1 MLGTET
7 WIYRYMYSSLHCG
20 CWHIIFMNF
29 FCGDLHPIECQKI
42 HYLFKEH
49 DTVSAG
55 PDVHRSSLSCDTLS
69 LSSASQPT
77 SPKIS
82 SHAGTGQT
90 NSLSGSAQLNAFG
103 SSSNNGHGHGLGG
116 GGGGGGA
123 GGGGSAG
130 GGSSVH
136 SDAGSSPVAAAE
148 HEPTGSRR
156 KRSRLHYYDLNG
168 CLECEVKEAEIKTLR
183 RRIQVMEEVVA
194 LLNQKM
200 TALQQSTSGM
210 LFSPMVMPPVV
221 SQVMIPTTY
230 STSTASM
237 PMKVSIKEVMDAQNV
252 DNLNYA
258 FCTVPTIYQR
268 VFY

>member
-1 MLGTET
+1 M
-7 WIYRYMYSSLHCG
+7 
-20 CWHIIFMNF
+20 
-29 FCGDLHPIECQKI
+29 
-42 HYLFKEH
+42 
-49 DTVSAG
+49 SAG
-55 PDVHRSSLSCDTLS
+55 PDVHRSSLSCDTPS

-77 SPKIS
+77 SPKTS

-90 NSLSGSAQLNAFG
+90 NTLSGSALLSPFG
-103 SSSNNGHGHGLGG
+103 SSNNGHGHGLGG
-116 GGGGGGA
+116 GGGGGGGGGA
-123 GGGGSAG
+123 GGA
-130 GGSSVH
+130 SSVH

-156 KRSRLHYYDLNG
+156 KRSRFHYYDLNG

-237 PMKVSIKEVMDAQNV
+237 PMKVDI
-252 DNLNYA
+252 
-258 FCTVPTIYQR
+258 
-268 VFY
+268 